1 MSLLKRIEQDLVH
14 SMKAHDV
21 QTVSTLR
28 MLQASVKNAMIAA
41 RTSAKQELDD
51 ADIEQVVKSEVKKL
65 KDSLVDFTKAS
76 RQDLID
82 KANQEVE
89 VLQRYLPEQLSI
101 EVVQQIASETIEEL
115 KEAGDVDFGK
125 AMKGITAKLKGAA
138 DGKVVADIVK
148 KLLN

>member
-89 VLQRYLPEQLSI
+89 VLQRYLPEQLNI
-101 EVVQQIASETIEEL
+101 EAVQQIASETIEEL
-115 KEAGDVDFGK
+115 KEAGDVNFGK
-125 AMKGITAKLKGAA
+125 AMKSITAKLKGAA